1 MLEVPELVANVL
13 LVLHLLF
20 ILHPELLTHLLIM
33 LAHLL
38 LFKVLPLTLYL
49 SRHTLF
55 LVNYFLLLV
64 ALLHNVAHEH
74 LLLESF
80 DLILLLIQ
88 RLVSAVNGLKS

>member
-80 DLILLLIQ
+80 YLILLLIQ